1 MSRRL
6 FVMGGHEFDRLDG
19 NELICDH
26 IIGLSGVP
34 RPKICLLPTASGD
47 PEDQIA
53 RFRRS
58 FGSRGCEVSDVS
70 LFRLGTNP
78 IDVSAHLLE
87 QDVIYVGGGSLLNLV
102 AIWQAHDIHELLE
115 MCLDRGILICGQSA
129 GAMCWFDYGITSSS
143 GLPAAAPGLSLI
155 GGSLCVHY
163 HQDPQRR
170 KRYLADVGAG
180 MPGGYGADDQSGL
193 LFVDGKLH
201 EAMTFRPG
209 AGIWKV
215 EAGTDGGGEAKE
227 IPVDLVTRFPEEPEP
242 RVSRSTVEDFRE
254 LNDWRRRGGML
265 RGR

>member
-19 NELICDH
+19 NESICDH
-26 IIGLSGVP
+26 IIGLTGEE

-47 PEDQIA
+47 PEDQIS

-58 FGSRGCEVSDVS
+58 FGSRGCEVSDIS
-70 LFRLGTNP
+70 LFRLGANP

-87 QDVIYVGGGSLLNLV
+87 QDAIYVGGGSLLNLV
-102 AIWQAHDIHELLE
+102 AIWQAHGIADLLE
-115 MCLDRGILICGQSA
+115 ACLDRGILICGQSA
-129 GAMCWFDYGITSSS
+129 GAMCWFEYGITSSS
-143 GLPAAAPGLSLI
+143 GLPAAAPGLGVI
-155 GGSLCVHY
+155 KGSLCVHY

-170 KRYLADVGAG
+170 TRYLADVAAG
-180 MPGGYGADDQSGL
+180 MPGGYGADDQSAM
-193 LFVDGKLH
+193 LFVDGVLE
-201 EAMTFRPG
+201 EAMSFRSG

-215 EAGTDGGGEAKE
+215 EAKGDGKSEEVPLELEERFK
-227 IPVDLVTRFPEEPEP
+227 VTPDE
-242 RVSRSTVEDFRE
+242 RVAGSTVEDFRQ